1 MADWLSAGL
10 LLAAL
15 LGSAIGL
22 LQYFGAAT
30 GLEPWVHP
38 SRPGQAVGNLRQR
51 NQQATLISMGLWVL
65 FWVAAQTQRQL
76 WVDGRAPAGDV
87 AAVRQVG
94 GARWLVGLAGVL
106 MAWALALLAA
116 GSAATASRTGLAQ
129 WCVMGG
135 LLALW
140 RASLGRLAAGLAL
153 VGLVIYG
160 LAAWLLPELLLQWT
174 GFRAEGLMARFGD
187 APGCTSRRV
196 LWSNVLYLI
205 AQKPW
210 LGWGWGELD
219 YAHYVTLFPGERFC
233 VLLDNAHNLPL
244 HLAVELGVPV
254 AALACV
260 AVLAWVW
267 NARPWSETDPAR
279 QLAWGILALVGLHS
293 MLEFPLWY
301 GPFQLVTVLAVCIL
315 WRRPVPGSGAA
326 RAGVF
331 MQKMPPALVWKA
343 LAAITTIVF
352 MGYASWDYS
361 RVSQVYKPVAQRSEA
376 LRDDTLLKVSGT
388 WLFANAV
395 DFAILTTTPVTPETA
410 QRMHV
415 LATALLHYSPEP
427 RVIEPLI
434 ESAALLG
441 RDDEVAFHLRRY
453 RAAYPQDFARWSR
466 ANRALGAPAGG

>member
-1 MADWLSAGL
+1 M
-10 LLAAL
+10 LAAL
-15 LGSAIGL
+15 LASAIGL
-22 LQYFGAAT
+22 LQYFDAVA
-30 GLEPWVHP
+30 GLEPWVHA
-38 SRPGQAVGNLRQR
+38 SRPGQAMGNLRQR
-51 NQQATLISMGLWVL
+51 NQQATLLSMGVWALLWVL
-65 FWVAAQTQRQL
+65 AQAQAHWRAQEAEVAVPVSGAAL
-76 WVDGRAPAGDV
+76 YAGGRSWSMGV
-87 AAVRQVG
+87 I
-94 GARWLVGLAGVL
+94 GLL
-106 MAWALALLAA
+106 TAWALALLAV

-129 WCVMGG
+129 WLV
-135 LLALW
+135 LLVLLVWW
-140 RASLGRLAAGLAL
+140 RASLGRLVLALAFAGLL
-153 VGLVIYG
+153 IYG
-160 LAAWLLPELLLQWT
+160 AASWLLPGLLQQWT
-174 GFRAEGLMARFGD
+174 GFQADGLFARFGD

-244 HLAVELGVPV
+244 QLAVELGVPV
-254 AALACV
+254 AVLMCV
-260 AVLAWVW
+260 AVLAWAW
-267 NARPWSETDPAR
+267 RARPWSETDPAR

-301 GPFQLVTVLAVCIL
+301 GPFQLVTVLALCIL
-315 WRRPVPGSGAA
+315 WRRPGAGDGA
-326 RAGVF
+326 DVLV
-331 MQKMPPALVWKA
+331 QKVPPALIWKA
-343 LAAITTIVF
+343 LAALIAIAF

-376 LRDDTLLKVSGT
+376 LRDGTLAKVSGT
-388 WLFANAV
+388 WLFADAV
-395 DFAILTTTPVTPETA
+395 RFAELTTTPVNPATA
-410 QRMHV
+410 QRMHG

-453 RAAYPQDFARWSR
+453 RVAYPKDFERWSR
-466 ANRALGAPAGG
+466 ANRAFSAPAGG